1 MKIQDMVLV
10 IENTKGSEKNML
22 MTLKEY
28 KEEYLFVVSL
38 SREQSAELLKELSD
52 TRFSKAS
59 WFPSQRKKGIPFP
72 CVRHEERSEGL
83 EDKRNGS

>member
-28 KEEYLFVVSL
+28 KEEYLFVASL
-38 SREQSAELLKELSD
+38 SSSR
-52 TRFSKAS
+52 
-59 WFPSQRKKGIPFP
+59 
-72 CVRHEERSEGL
+72 
-83 EDKRNGS
+83 RNC